1 MIVETEPQRLRRHLV
16 MIFYANLCIFQKH
29 DITTGLAF
37 RGKYKFYCCC
47 FAFVMYCPVYGCNS
61 RINKIW
67 VDFCKR
73 NGFVPSKY
81 SGLWQYFSE
90 DAYVTSHSPQFLSTI
105 NFQERRK
112 IHLKPDAVSTKK
124 KPLDMVKGTHGDCRQ
139 AKRHT
144 GVLARRK
151 VSTFQSIIM
160 LVVPFYIKNVVN

>member
-1 MIVETEPQRLRRHLV
+1 
-16 MIFYANLCIFQKH
+16 
-29 DITTGLAF
+29 
-37 RGKYKFYCCC
+37 
-47 FAFVMYCPVYGCNS
+47 MYCPVYGCNS
-61 RINKIW
+61 SSKRNTKKKIHFFSSPKITSKAEEKRNKIW

-73 NGFVPSKY
+73 KGFVPSKY
-81 SGLWQYFSE
+81 SGLCSLHFSE

-112 IHLKPDAVSTKK
+112 IHLKPDAVPTKNK
-124 KPLDMVKGTHGDCRQ
+124 LLDMVKGTHGDCRQ

-160 LVVPFYIKNVVN
+160 LVVPFYIKNIVN